1 MGRKRDVV
9 TQICNRSPWQVKY
22 IYKSR
27 LMTSEL
33 GVTEHI
39 EGDECKFA
47 VWTGRAPT
55 SDTRVVLRA
64 NSMDAKQLW
73 VKRLREV
80 IQETY
85 FSLSMP
91 KSPAKKSSSQRSS
104 RDLEECAS
112 LDDSVENLDRNSLA
126 SFGSTNT
133 TDSDKVS
140 RRFHFEFQRLASR

>member
-1 MGRKRDVV
+1 MQFLFD
-9 TQICNRSPWQVKY
+9 QAKY

-64 NSMDAKQLW
+64 SSLEAKQLW

-112 LDDSVENLDRNSLA
+112 LNDSVENLDRNSLA

-133 TDSDKVS
+133 TDSDKVW
-140 RRFHFEFQRLASR
+140 FGIYFQ